1 MTDAARLSRRVS
13 IRDAAEADIPAIRR
27 IYVPYVLRAL
37 ATFEEEPPSAAEM
50 AARRTAVL
58 ERGLPY
64 IVAELDGA
72 VVGYSYASAFRPRPA
87 YRFAVENSVYV
98 DESLHGRGIGRA
110 LLDALIARCAAGPW
124 RQMIAVIGD
133 SANAASIG
141 LHTRAGFRHVGTLRQ
156 VGYKLERWADVV
168 LMQREIGA

>member
-1 MTDAARLSRRVS
+1 
-13 IRDAAEADIPAIRR
+13 
-27 IYVPYVLRAL
+27 
-37 ATFEEEPPSAAEM
+37 M